1 MLKGV
6 SFSLFASLLFGLMYY
21 LAIHLRPLSGEGVF
35 GIRMVVTLP
44 FLFLS
49 LFLFKQKK
57 SIHIENR
64 TFYSKYIMIFY
75 SEVK

>member
-21 LAIHLRPLSGEGVF
+21 LAIHLHPLSGEGVF

-49 LFLFKQKK
+49 LFLFK
-57 SIHIENR
+57 
-64 TFYSKYIMIFY
+64 
-75 SEVK
+75 